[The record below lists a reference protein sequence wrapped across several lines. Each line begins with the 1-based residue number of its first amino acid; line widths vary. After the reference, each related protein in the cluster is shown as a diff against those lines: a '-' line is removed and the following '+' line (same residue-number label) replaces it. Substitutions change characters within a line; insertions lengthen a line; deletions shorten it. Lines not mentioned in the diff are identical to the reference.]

1 LVLVDKGA
9 CWVVSGVMVQQWPVR
24 CCGRPLRAFVSRA
37 SGAHMPLSHP
47 HPPPHT
53 WLLSAGFCFCCRRR
67 RRRRCC
73 CCCCVQ
79 GVVYGVR
86 TEETTAHPA
95 LINRYD
101 YDGIFGTALNRFV
114 VQVRQGRG
122 RVCCTVALTC
132 ICITAVAAYRSSK
145 LNMHPCGVHPTIHK
159 RCTALSGPLSAH
171 LAASALHFPLL
182 PLLISTGCQD
192 NPHLNSLVVY
202 VLARLSD

>member
-1 LVLVDKGA
+1 
-9 CWVVSGVMVQQWPVR
+9 MVHQWPVR
-24 CCGRPLRAFVSRA
+24 CCGRPLHAFVSRA
-37 SGAHMPLSHP
+37 SVAHMPLSHP

-53 WLLSAGFCFCCRRR
+53 WLLSAGFCCCCCC

-132 ICITAVAAYRSSK
+132 ICITAVAAYGSSK
-145 LNMHPCGVHPTIHK
+145 LNMRGAQHMGAPTIHK
-159 RCTALSGPLSAH
+159 RGTALWGSLSAH
-171 LAASALHFPLL
+171 
-182 PLLISTGCQD
+182 
-192 NPHLNSLVVY
+192 
-202 VLARLSD
+202 